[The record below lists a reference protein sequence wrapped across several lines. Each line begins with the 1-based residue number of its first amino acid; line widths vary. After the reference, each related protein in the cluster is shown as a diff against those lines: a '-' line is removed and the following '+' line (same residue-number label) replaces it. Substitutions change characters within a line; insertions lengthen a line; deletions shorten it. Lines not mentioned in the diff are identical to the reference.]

1 MLKFLLGLKKLAT
14 AKNATTQCVGQAGR
28 QAGTANNQLMNAQ
41 LLSNHSAAISS
52 VIRKGMEEFPQLL
65 RDLKA
70 WREIFFTGNFSFIP
84 MGNLPL

>member
-1 MLKFLLGLKKLAT
+1 MRRPGR
-14 AKNATTQCVGQAGR
+14 QAGR

-70 WREIFFTGNFSFIP
+70 WREIFFYREFLIHSNGEFALINILLLTN
-84 MGNLPL
+84 